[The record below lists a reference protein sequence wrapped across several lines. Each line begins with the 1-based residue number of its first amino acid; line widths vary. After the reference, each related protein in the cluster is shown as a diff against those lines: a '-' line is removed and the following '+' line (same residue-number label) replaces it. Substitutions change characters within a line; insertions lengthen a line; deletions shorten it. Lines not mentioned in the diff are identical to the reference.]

1 MKLLQDIL
9 FKVDL
14 VEVAGS
20 THIAIP
26 VVCFDS
32 RKSTK
37 DALFIAVKG
46 TQSDGHD
53 YISQA
58 IENGAVAIIA
68 EDLPSQKPE
77 HVTFIKVN
85 DSSKALAVVAANY
98 YDNPSDEIQL
108 IAITGTNGKT
118 SVATLLYDLFQ
129 SLGHKAGLISTIV
142 NKIGFEDLV
151 STHTTPDPLQIN
163 ALLSKMVAH
172 GCSYCFMEASS
183 HAIHQNRI
191 FGLSIMGAIFTNI
204 SHDHLDYHK
213 TFDDY
218 ILAKKQLFDQLSPDA
233 FALVNKDD
241 RHGQNMLHHCDAKQY
256 TFALKSMADFKAKI
270 LESQFDGQLI
280 NINGKEVW
288 SKIIG
293 EFNAYN
299 LLAIYA
305 TTILLG
311 EDELQALTSLSALKS
326 AEGRFDVINSASG
339 VIGIIDY
346 AHTPDALSNVLQTIL
361 QTKEESNK
369 IITVVGCGGDRDVSK
384 RPLMAK
390 ISTQLSD
397 KVILTSDNPRSE
409 DPSQIL
415 EQMNDGVEITHKK
428 KVLSISDRKEAIK
441 TACSLALKGDVVLI
455 AGKGH
460 EKYQEINGE
469 KHLFDDKQ
477 ELLNA
482 FKLLNI

>member
-1 MKLLQDIL
+1 
-9 FKVDL
+9 
-14 VEVAGS
+14 
-20 THIAIP
+20 
-26 VVCFDS
+26 
-32 RKSTK
+32 
-37 DALFIAVKG
+37 
-46 TQSDGHD
+46 
-53 YISQA
+53 
-58 IENGAVAIIA
+58 
-68 EDLPSQKPE
+68 
-77 HVTFIKVN
+77 
-85 DSSKALAVVAANY
+85 
-98 YDNPSDEIQL
+98 
-108 IAITGTNGKT
+108 
-118 SVATLLYDLFQ
+118 
-129 SLGHKAGLISTIV
+129 
-142 NKIGFEDLV
+142 
-151 STHTTPDPLQIN
+151 
-163 ALLSKMVAH
+163 MVAK

-183 HAIHQNRI
+183 HAIHQNRT
-191 FGLSIMGAIFTNI
+191 FGLSFVGAIFTNI

-241 RHGQNMLHHCDAKQY
+241 RHGVNMLHHCDAKHY
-256 TFALKSMADFKAKI
+256 TFALKSMADFKARI
-270 LESQFDGQLI
+270 LENQFDGQLI

-288 SKIIG
+288 TKIIG

-305 TTILLG
+305 ATILLG

-326 AEGRFDVINSASG
+326 AEGRFDVINSDTG

-361 QTKEESNK
+361 QIKNDPNK
-369 IITVVGCGGDRDVSK
+369 IITIVGCGGDRDTTK
-384 RPLMAK
+384 RPLMAN

-397 KVILTSDNPRSE
+397 KIILTSDNPRTE
-409 DPSQIL
+409 DPNQII
-415 EQMNDGVEITHKK
+415 EQMNGGVDIIHKK

-441 TACSLALKGDVVLI
+441 TACSLAVPGDIVLI